1 MRAIITGVGHY
12 VPDNILTNQDLEKM
26 VDTNDEWIV
35 SRTGIKER
43 RILDKDKG
51 TSYIAV
57 KAAESVLEQTNTAA
71 DELDLII
78 VATSTPDMLVPST
91 AAFVQNEL
99 NATNC
104 WGFDINAACAG
115 FIYALATAAQFIETG
130 KHNKVMIIG
139 ADKMSAIINYED
151 RNTCL
156 IFGDGG
162 GAVLLEPSNENE
174 PGEDKLGVEDYI
186 FRLEGSGAKYLNM
199 PAGGSLFPAS
209 HETVDKK
216 MHYVFQD
223 GKRIFKYAVTEMSD
237 VSIKIMEKNRLTG
250 KDIKLLIPHQANLRI
265 INAVAK
271 KMGLTH
277 DQVMINIEKYGNTT
291 AGTIPIAMSE
301 AYEKKMM
308 SKGDWIIISTF
319 GAGFTSGSLLL
330 KWALD

>member
-12 VPDNILTNQDLEKM
+12 VPDNILTNQELEKM

-51 TSYIAV
+51 TSYMAV
-57 KAAESVLEQTNTAA
+57 KAAEMVLEQTNTAA
-71 DELDLII
+71 DELDLIL
-78 VATSTPDMLVPST
+78 VATSTPDMLMPAT
-91 AAFVQNEL
+91 AAFVQKEL

-104 WGFDINAACAG
+104 WGFDINAACCG
-115 FIYALATAAQFIETG
+115 FVYALATASQFIETG
-130 KHNKVMIIG
+130 KHNKIMVIG
-139 ADKMSAIINYED
+139 VDKMSAIINYED
-151 RNTCL
+151 RNTCV

-162 GAVLLEPSNENE
+162 GAALLESSNEDE
-174 PGEDKLGVEDYI
+174 LGIEDYI
-186 FRLEGSGAKYLNM
+186 FHLNGSGAEYLNL
-199 PAGGSLFPAS
+199 PAGSSLFPAS

-216 MHYVFQD
+216 MHYLFQD
-223 GKRIFKYAVTEMSD
+223 GKKIFKYAVTEMSN
-237 VSIKIMEKNRLTG
+237 VSTKIMKKNKLTG

-265 INAVAK
+265 IDAVAK
-271 KMGLTH
+271 KMGLTR
-277 DQVMINIEKYGNTT
+277 DKVMINIEKYGNTT

-301 AYEKKMM
+301 AYQKNMM
-308 SKGDWIIISTF
+308 NKGDWIIISSF

>member
-71 DELDLII
+71 DELDLIL
-78 VATSTPDMLVPST
+78 VATSTPDMLVPAT
-91 AAFVQNEL
+91 AAFVQKKL
-99 NATNC
+99 KATNC
-104 WGFDINAACAG
+104 WGFDINAACCG
-115 FIYALATAAQFIETG
+115 FIYALATASQFIETG
-130 KHNKVMIIG
+130 KHNKIMVIG
-139 ADKMSAIINYED
+139 VDKMSAIINYED

-162 GAVLLEPSNENE
+162 GAVLLESSNEDE
-174 PGEDKLGVEDYI
+174 LGIEDYI
-186 FRLEGSGAKYLNM
+186 FHLDGSGAEYLNL
-199 PAGGSLFPAS
+199 PAGGSLFPTS

-216 MHYVFQD
+216 MHYLFQN

-237 VSIKIMEKNRLTG
+237 VSIKIMEKNKLTG

-265 INAVAK
+265 IDAVAK

-277 DQVMINIEKYGNTT
+277 NQVMINIEKYGNTT

-301 AYEKKMM
+301 AYQKKRM
-308 SKGDWIIISTF
+308 SNGDWIIISSF

>member
-26 VDTNDEWIV
+26 VDTNDEWII

-91 AAFVQNEL
+91 AAIVQNEL

-104 WGFDINAACAG
+104 WGFDINAACCG
-115 FIYALATAAQFIETG
+115 FIYALATASQFVETG
-130 KHNKVMIIG
+130 KHNKIMVIG
-139 ADKMSAIINYED
+139 VDKMSAIINYED
-151 RNTCL
+151 RDTCL

-162 GAVLLEPSNENE
+162 GAVLLEPSNTDE
-174 PGEDKLGVEDYI
+174 PDEDKLGVEDYI
-186 FRLEGSGAKYLNM
+186 FHLEGSGAKFLNM
-199 PAGGSLFPAS
+199 PAGGSLFPTS
-209 HETVDKK
+209 HETVEKK

-301 AYEKKMM
+301 AYQKNMM
-308 SKGDWIIISTF
+308 SKGDWIIISSF
-319 GAGFTSGSLLL
+319 GAGFTSGSVLL